1 MPENNNDVKPVES
14 ASDSQTE
21 QNVVKDTSQEAS
33 TTAAQSTTE
42 SGDSDIL
49 TLAKNLV
56 KEQTASQ
63 AKVEDREKKVE
74 EEVDETEKAV
84 KADEEETK
92 IVEKEEI
99 DETKPVPYERF
110 KEVNSTKTELEKR
123 WNEVQPVID
132 AQKALNEFC
141 QSNNVTPEEFEY
153 WVNVAAL
160 VKTNPQRALEFL
172 KPQLEQ
178 LQSFTGDRLTPELQ
192 AAVDNGE
199 ISLDWA
205 KKIAASESQTKH
217 QTKTAKLT
225 QEQQS
230 QRVQLEYSQSLDSAL
245 TKWIESKQTKIPE
258 FKPKVGDAADGLLE
272 LWAYKFAATA
282 KTAKI
287 SSPDELV
294 ALADKSL
301 IELQSSLSRFSPK
314 ASTGPKVSSTQAR
327 SNSST
332 KPINSISDA
341 VSAAL
346 KKNGATVIS

>member
-14 ASDSQTE
+14 SSDSQTE
-21 QNVVKDTSQEAS
+21 QSVVKETSQEAS
-33 TTAAQSTTE
+33 TTPAQSTTE

-63 AKVEDREKKVE
+63 AKVEDEKEEVE
-74 EEVDETEKAV
+74 EEKDETKEAV
-84 KADEEETK
+84 VADEVEA
-92 IVEKEEI
+92 EKEEV

-132 AQKALNEFC
+132 AQKSLNEFC

-192 AAVDNGE
+192 AAVANGE

-205 KKIAASESQTKH
+205 KKIAASESQIKH
-217 QTKTAKLT
+217 QTKTTKLT
-225 QEQQS
+225 QEQQA
-230 QRVQLEYSQSLDSAL
+230 QRVQQEYSQSLDSAL

-287 SSPDELV
+287 NSPDELV
-294 ALADKSL
+294 ALADRSFA
-301 IELQSSLSRFSPK
+301 ELQSSLSRFSPK
-314 ASTGPKVSSTQAR
+314 QSTGPKVSSTQAR

-332 KPINSISDA
+332 KPINSINDA

-346 KKNGATVIS
+346 KMNGATVISQ